1 MAQADTETGAHKLPD
16 RLGPGLDLVFCGT
29 AAGAA
34 SARAGHYYAGP
45 GNRFWPLLAEAG
57 ITPRLLRPDED
68 HLLLGWR
75 IGLTDLAKTA
85 AGADREIPRAAYN
98 PDRLRE
104 SIRSHAPRAL
114 AFTSLTAA
122 RLALGQR
129 QVVGPL
135 APQPGFGPTQLWVLP
150 SPSGL
155 ARGHFSADPWLALG
169 RWLMKLREERQAN
182 I

>member
-1 MAQADTETGAHKLPD
+1 MAETDTEQAAHKLPD

-45 GNRFWPLLAEAG
+45 GNRFWPMLALAG

-85 AGADREIPRAAYN
+85 AGADRDIPRAAYS
-98 PDRLRE
+98 PERLRAH
-104 SIRSHAPRAL
+104 ILAHAPRAL

-122 RLALGQR
+122 RLALGAR
-129 QVVGPL
+129 QVAGPL
-135 APQPGFGPTQLWVLP
+135 PPQPGYGATQLWVLP

-155 ARGHFSADPWLALG
+155 ARGHFAPEPWLALG
-169 RWLMKLREERQAN
+169 RWLAQLREERQADH
-182 I
+182 